1 MCPLHRI
8 DTSGTLR
15 GTQIIRTYCLNYQS
29 AKLDRF
35 ASNLA
40 CRRLVGDAKRCGRQ
54 NRRNRYTFSILL
66 LAGTR
71 QKEPGHACY
80 PIFG

>member
-1 MCPLHRI
+1 ML
-8 DTSGTLR
+8 G
-15 GTQIIRTYCLNYQS
+15 Q
-29 AKLDRF
+29 F

-40 CRRLVGDAKRCGRQ
+40 YRRLVGDAKRCGRQ
-54 NRRNRYTFSILL
+54 NRRNRYTFPILL